1 MDSRGQSCFSYVSWK
16 ITCSCHDR
24 RWSDGGFSTSIPNS
38 LTSRHEK
45 FSHSKLRSM
54 WVIANTRATLAQQ
67 LSNDFRQPQHMP
79 FSASGSLAF
88 LFRSSALNAAS
99 GPEVLRSFVF
109 FFGPFT
115 LNTARG
121 PTENHVTQAYFVF
134 KNMSR

>member
-1 MDSRGQSCFSYVSWK
+1 MVGRAAAGASWLVRQNRARRCGPCEGRGVVVPMARCGWA
-16 ITCSCHDR
+16 
-24 RWSDGGFSTSIPNS
+24 
-38 LTSRHEK
+38 
-45 FSHSKLRSM
+45 
-54 WVIANTRATLAQQ
+54 IANTRAPPSTLAQQ
-67 LSNDFRQPQHMP
+67 LTNDFRQAQHMP
-79 FSASGSLAF
+79 FPASGSLAF
-88 LFRSSALNAAS
+88 LFQSPALNAAS

>member
-1 MDSRGQSCFSYVSWK
+1 MLAALPFLILFLLRARANREKMVGEGRGLL
-16 ITCSCHDR
+16 I
-24 RWSDGGFSTSIPNS
+24 
-38 LTSRHEK
+38 
-45 FSHSKLRSM
+45 
-54 WVIANTRATLAQQ
+54 RARALAQQ
-67 LSNDFRQPQHMP
+67 LTNDFRQAQHMP
-79 FSASGSLAF
+79 FPASGSLAF
-88 LFRSSALNAAS
+88 LFQSPALNAAS